1 MFDYTLDPTK
11 PGLWCSWADQSSN
24 EQISAASDEDGALIV
39 PTAETVKQSFF
50 LKIALEL
57 GIPLGNAYLY
67 YFSMINIFF
76 LYFPL
81 LKNAYL

>member
-1 MFDYTLDPTK
+1 MNFKVCNAIFQDTGSVFDYTLDPTK

-24 EQISAASDEDGALIV
+24 EQISAANEEEGAMIV

-57 GIPLGNAYLY
+57 GIPLG
-67 YFSMINIFF
+67 II
-76 LYFPL
+76 
-81 LKNAYL
+81 